1 MEQRNIKQ
9 IGERLRGLREVLDIP
24 MTRMA
29 QVCDTSVEHY
39 MKMEAGE
46 SDPSVYY
53 LNKISKAYGIALDVL
68 LFGSEPRMQAYFVT
82 RRGQS
87 QFVEHRDDYSYQS
100 LASGFKNRTMDVF
113 YTIVDPLPEGKSHRK
128 NSAPGQEVIFVQEG
142 RLEFIIDDKV
152 IELGAGDTVYF
163 DTSHPHCMNALG
175 DEPVKF
181 LCVIV

>member
-29 QVCDTSVEHY
+29 QVCDTTVEHY
-39 MKMEAGE
+39 MKMESGE
-46 SDPSVYY
+46 CDPSVYY

-82 RRGQS
+82 RSGQS
-87 QFVEHRDDYSYQS
+87 QFIELRDDYSYQS

-128 NSAPGQEVIFVQEG
+128 NSAPRQEVIMVQEG